1 MKKLWVIIQREYLT
15 RVTKKSFLITTFLV
29 PLLIAG
35 FYAGMI
41 YLGVAQT
48 GKAKRVAVVDESG
61 LFQQKLKNSKM
72 VQFTYPSENF
82 ENLKSTLDDTDY
94 SGILYI
100 PKIDIYKVNDNIKYY
115 SPDQIGTG
123 PKEYIVGQLEKRVK
137 QLRMEDKGIDQG
149 LLKSLD
155 VNIQLPELGVSDS
168 EQDTRAGSE
177 LLSMMGVIMA
187 FVLYFVLML
196 FGTMVMRGVK
206 EEKTNRIVEVIMS
219 SVKPFQLMFGKI
231 IGISFV
237 GVTQFLIWGVLFYT
251 AQLILMPILMTK
263 LNIDPAAMQAINS
276 GNTDAVQELD
286 LDKIER
292 LVLTLST
299 FNYTKLITAFIF
311 YFLGG
316 YFIYASLFS
325 AVGSVVEDDNESQQ
339 LMMPVM
345 MPIIISIGIVTSVMN
360 DPNNPIATW
369 ASMFPLTSPIV
380 MPARIPFNPPTWQ
393 IAVSVLMIILGVL
406 FCVWL
411 SAKIYR
417 IGILMYGKKVNFK
430 EIWKWLRYSS

>member
-48 GKAKRVAVVDESG
+48 GKTKRVAVVDESG
-61 LFQQKLKNSKM
+61 YFQQKLKNSKM
-72 VQFTYPSENF
+72 VQFSYPSENF
-82 ENLKSTLDDTDY
+82 ENLKAKLDKTDY

-100 PKIDIYKVNDNIKYY
+100 PKINLYKINDNIKYF
-115 SPDQIGTG
+115 SPDQIGTA

-137 QLRMEDKGIDQG
+137 QLRMEDKGIDQE

-155 VNIQLPELGVSDS
+155 VNIQLPELGVSDT
-168 EQDTRAGSE
+168 EQNTRAGSE
-177 LLSMMGVIMA
+177 LLSLMGIIMA

-286 LDKIER
+286 LDKMEELI
-292 LVLTLST
+292 LTLST